1 MPRRVNYN
9 LFIKD
14 KKLSSPELEIQNL
27 KVSFSTPKGKLV
39 AVNGLNFHLNPG
51 ETLALV
57 GESGCGK
64 TVSALSILRLLPEPP
79 AEILSGKIIFDGKD
93 ILSLNPKSL
102 QDLRGNSISMIF
114 QDPMTSLNPV
124 LTVGEQIAETLLRHT
139 TMNRQEAL
147 KKSIDLLSRV
157 ELSSPKEKMNYYPHQ
172 LSGGMRQRVM
182 IAMALACSPNILIA
196 DEPTTAL
203 DVLIQSQILELLD
216 NLKKET
222 NMSILIITHD
232 LGVVTEIAQRVL
244 VMYAGEIVESG
255 PTQDILEKPFHPYS
269 KGLIASVPKLG
280 FKKEMGA
287 RLNEIPGNVPS
298 LDKRPSGC
306 PFHPRCSWAM
316 EECKTQ
322 NPQLRQL
329 DAHRQVSC
337 HLEAGAL

>member
-1 MPRRVNYN
+1 M
-9 LFIKD
+9 
-14 KKLSSPELEIQNL
+14 SSPKLEIQNL
-27 KVSFSTPKGKLV
+27 TVSFSTPKGKLI
-39 AVNGLNFHLNPG
+39 AVNGISFHLNPG

-79 AEILSGKIIFDGKD
+79 AEILNGKILFDGQD
-93 ILSLNPKSL
+93 LLSLRAKAL
-102 QDLRGNSISMIF
+102 QDLRGHSISMIF

-147 KKSIDLLSRV
+147 QKSVDLLSRV
-157 ELSSPKEKMNYYPHQ
+157 ELPSPNEKLQYYPHQ

-182 IAMALACSPNILIA
+182 IAMALACAPRVLIA

-203 DVLIQSQILELLD
+203 DVLIQAQILELLG

-222 NMSILIITHD
+222 GMSILIITHD
-232 LGVVTEIAQRVL
+232 LGVVAEIAQRVL

-255 PTQDILEKPFHPYS
+255 PAKAVLNNPFHPYT
-269 KGLIASVPKLG
+269 KGLIASIPKLG
-280 FKKEMGA
+280 TKKKPGA
-287 RLNEIPGNVPS
+287 RLEEISGNVPS
-298 LDKRPSGC
+298 LDQRPSGC

-316 EECKTQ
+316 EICKIQ
-322 NPQLRQL
+322 NPQLRKIEAQ
-329 DAHRQVSC
+329 RQVSC
-337 HLEAGAL
+337 HLE

>member
-1 MPRRVNYN
+1 M
-9 LFIKD
+9 
-14 KKLSSPELEIQNL
+14 SSPELEIQNL
-27 KVSFSTPKGKLV
+27 TVSFSTPKGKLI
-39 AVNGLNFHLNPG
+39 AVNGISFHLNPG

-79 AEILSGKIIFDGKD
+79 AEILNGKILFDGQD
-93 ILSLNPKSL
+93 LLSLRAKAL
-102 QDLRGNSISMIF
+102 QDLRGRSISMIF

-147 KKSIDLLSRV
+147 QKSVDLLSRV
-157 ELSSPKEKMNYYPHQ
+157 ELPSPKEKLQYYPHQ

-182 IAMALACSPNILIA
+182 IAMALACAPRVLIA

-203 DVLIQSQILELLD
+203 DVLIQAQILELLG

-222 NMSILIITHD
+222 GMSILIITHD
-232 LGVVTEIAQRVL
+232 LGVVAEIAQRVL

-255 PTQDILEKPFHPYS
+255 PAKAVLNNPFHPYT
-269 KGLIASVPKLG
+269 KGLIASIPKLG
-280 FKKEMGA
+280 TKKKPGA
-287 RLNEIPGNVPS
+287 RLEEISGNVPS
-298 LDKRPSGC
+298 LDQRPSGC

-316 EECKTQ
+316 EICKTQ
-322 NPQLRQL
+322 NPPLRKIEAQ
-329 DAHRQVSC
+329 RQVSC
-337 HLEAGAL
+337 HLE

>member
-1 MPRRVNYN
+1 M
-9 LFIKD
+9 
-14 KKLSSPELEIQNL
+14 SSPELEIQNL
-27 KVSFSTPKGKLV
+27 TVSFSTPKGKLI
-39 AVNGLNFHLNPG
+39 AVNGISFHLNPG

-79 AEILSGKIIFDGKD
+79 AEILNGKILFDGQD
-93 ILSLNPKSL
+93 LLSLRAKAL
-102 QDLRGNSISMIF
+102 QDLRGHSISMIF

-147 KKSIDLLSRV
+147 QKSADLLRRV
-157 ELSSPKEKMNYYPHQ
+157 ELPSPKEKHYPHQ

-182 IAMALACSPNILIA
+182 IAMALACAPRVLIA

-203 DVLIQSQILELLD
+203 DVLIQAQILELLG

-222 NMSILIITHD
+222 GMSILIITHD
-232 LGVVTEIAQRVL
+232 LGVVAEIAQRVL

-255 PTQDILEKPFHPYS
+255 PAKALLNNPFHPYT
-269 KGLIASVPKLG
+269 KGLIASIPKLG
-280 FKKEMGA
+280 TKKKPGA
-287 RLNEIPGNVPS
+287 RLEEISGNVPS
-298 LDKRPSGC
+298 LDQRPSGC

-316 EECKTQ
+316 EICKTQ
-322 NPQLRQL
+322 NPQLRMIEAQ
-329 DAHRQVSC
+329 RQVSC
-337 HLEAGAL
+337 HLEPGSL